1 MFDPEEPFM
10 DRHIEEAEV
19 LRRYIDTE
27 YMDTLSMRS
36 YCACSMHAED
46 VRHAASCHVSPHR
59 GHVSPHPGH
68 VTPVKLSQ
76 QKLEQVR
83 DAVLVV
89 RNWKHSK
96 HVED

>member
-1 MFDPEEPFM
+1 M

-46 VRHAASCHVSPHR
+46 VRHAASCHVSPH
-59 GHVSPHPGH
+59 PGH

>member
-1 MFDPEEPFM
+1 MEREREREIMMRSEEQIVYDPEEPFV

-19 LRRYIDTE
+19 LRRYIDPDKV
-27 YMDTLSMRS
+27 YDDTISIKS
-36 YCACSMHAED
+36 YCVCSLHAED
-46 VRHAASCHVSPHR
+46 RVSPF
-59 GHVSPHPGH
+59 
-68 VTPVKLSQ
+68 KLSQ

-96 HVED
+96 EAEK

>member
-1 MFDPEEPFM
+1 M

-46 VRHAASCHVSPHR
+46 ARQATSCHVSPHR
-59 GHVSPHPGH
+59 GYVSPHPGH